1 MNSITVCGNIGRD
14 PELSYTTSGRPVA
27 KFSIADQ
34 RPKDKDGNEV
44 TQWFNCRAYDRQ
56 AELIKEYF
64 SKGKPI
70 WVQGVMNARLYK
82 RDDGMAG
89 LSVDVQVTGFDFVPF
104 GGPKKEGDPVEP
116 TPPAPREA
124 QPHPPTPSPT
134 TGAGDVPDIVDP
146 FADQ

>member
-82 RDDGMAG
+82 RDDGMPNTTLF
-89 LSVDVQVTGFDFVPF
+89 LSLTCLYFWRF
-104 GGPKKEGDPVEP
+104 GGPNK
-116 TPPAPREA
+116 
-124 QPHPPTPSPT
+124 
-134 TGAGDVPDIVDP
+134 
-146 FADQ
+146 